1 MWSFMSFLVNFWLG
15 LGNPRHI
22 ATKSQHLWTVPR
34 QIRFWSILKK
44 SWDWVRPPPPS
55 LGQNPNFYQKFVLE
69 ASLSWTQKFWKTQIP
84 SGTVASGRNPTRRT
98 CFGRLGTSF
107 RHSSWDKQGINIP
120 FVGTVETITC
130 WTRHTTTRPPG
141 SSSKFTKKVYACPV
155 SIQLDYVFSLNE
167 GTIFTLMNLK
177 PFQLWHLG
185 EDLRQC
191 CLTLQPQVLKSASHL
206 STLKHHNRSL
216 LWTKLARKAR
226 FNNWLSMMN
235 FPLKI
240 VSQDPFS
247 I

>member
-1 MWSFMSFLVNFWLG
+1 MGVTFYVKDNFRFCEHFVPFCLDIFPQNRVYRKCSETGETNWGRIHSASKVWMLFML
-15 LGNPRHI
+15 
-22 ATKSQHLWTVPR
+22 
-34 QIRFWSILKK
+34 
-44 SWDWVRPPPPS
+44 
-55 LGQNPNFYQKFVLE
+55 
-69 ASLSWTQKFWKTQIP
+69 KFWKTQIP

-191 CLTLQPQVLKSASHL
+191 CLTLQPQISF
-206 STLKHHNRSL
+206 TPIY
-216 LWTKLARKAR
+216 TQT
-226 FNNWLSMMN
+226 
-235 FPLKI
+235 P
-240 VSQDPFS
+240 
-247 I
+247 